1 MSSASDH
8 RRFDTPVVLCLGL
21 LALAAGAALFGSGSL
36 QRTATEMMIRVVTV
50 VGLFIFIGHS
60 GVMSF
65 GHIAFMGVGAY
76 GVAWTTM
83 DPSIKQYVLTGLPD
97 ILKTAALPWIP
108 GSLLAA
114 LLAAAVALVVGGAI
128 LRLAGIAASIAT
140 FSLLAIFNVVYSNW
154 DSVTAGTS
162 SIVGI
167 PTPVG
172 LWEAL
177 GFACA
182 AIVVAQIHAVSRH
195 GLALRA
201 VREEPV
207 AARSCGV
214 DAWQHLMV
222 AFVLSAFVCGFA
234 GALDA
239 QVLGVV
245 NPDAYYLDR
254 TFMCLAMLIIGGVA
268 SLSGAVSGVVAISA
282 LIELLMRLEKGVPL
296 GAFSLQVPGGTQEIV
311 VGIAMI
317 VMLIRRPRGLVGLHE
332 FGWHRSTAPLRPV
345 RASTR
350 VLEPTGLVPPPA
362 RTVRCGRIRIF
373 SPRRHS

>member
-1 MSSASDH
+1 MSTANPH
-8 RRFDTPVVLCLGL
+8 RRLDTPLVLCAGL
-21 LALAAGAALFGSGSL
+21 LAIAVAVALFGSGSL
-36 QRTATEMMIRVVTV
+36 QRTATEMLIRVVTV

-83 DPSIKQYVLTGLPD
+83 DPAIKQYVLTGLPG
-97 ILKTAALPWIP
+97 ILKTAALPWLP
-108 GSLLAA
+108 ASLLGA
-114 LLAAAVALVVGGAI
+114 LLAAVMALVAGSVI
-128 LRLAGIAASIAT
+128 LRLTGIAASIAT

-154 DSVTAGTS
+154 DTVTAGTS

-182 AIVVAQIHAVSRH
+182 AIVVARVHAVSRH

-214 DAWQHLMV
+214 DAWRHLMV
-222 AFVLSAFVCGFA
+222 AFVLSAFVCGLA

-254 TFMCLAMLIIGGVA
+254 TFICLAMLVIGGMA
-268 SLSGAVSGVVAISA
+268 SLSGAVTGVVSISV
-282 LIELLMRLEKGVPL
+282 LIELLVRLEKGVSL
-296 GAFSLQVPGGTQEIV
+296 GTVTLQAPSGTQEIV

-317 VMLIRRPRGLVGLHE
+317 VMLVRRPRGLVGMHE
-332 FGWHRSTAPLRPV
+332 FGWRRSAPTPI
-345 RASTR
+345 
-350 VLEPTGLVPPPA
+350 PPA
-362 RTVRCGRIRIF
+362 TAR
-373 SPRRHS
+373 SLLNLPA

>member
-1 MSSASDH
+1 MSSAIDH
-8 RRFDTPVVLCLGL
+8 RRLSTPVILCLGL
-21 LALAAGAALFGSGSL
+21 FVISASVALLGSDGL
-36 QRTATEMMIRVVTV
+36 QRTATEMLIRVVTV
-50 VGLFIFIGHS
+50 VGLYIFIGHS

-76 GVAWTTM
+76 GVAWTSM
-83 DPSIKQYVLTGLPD
+83 DPSLKQYVLTGLPGF
-97 ILKTAALPWIP
+97 LKHAALPWIP
-108 GSLLAA
+108 ASLVSALLAA
-114 LLAAAVALVVGGAI
+114 LVALAVGSVI
-128 LRLAGIAASIAT
+128 LRLVGIAASIAT

-182 AIVVAQIHAVSRH
+182 AVAIAHAHAVSRH

-214 DAWQHLMV
+214 DAYWQLLV
-222 AFVLSAFVCGFA
+222 AFVLSAFVCGLS

-239 QVLGVV
+239 QYLGVV
-245 NPDAYYLDR
+245 NPDAYYLGR
-254 TFMCLAMLIIGGVA
+254 TFVCLAMLVIGGVS
-268 SLSGAVSGVVAISA
+268 SLSGAVTGAVVISA
-282 LIELLMRLEKGVPL
+282 LIEFLVRLEKG
-296 GAFSLQVPGGTQEIV
+296 FSIGSYLLQAPNGTQEIM
-311 VGIAMI
+311 VGLAMI
-317 VMLIRRPRGLVGLHE
+317 VTLILRPRGLLGRHE
-332 FGWHRSTAPLRPV
+332 FGWRCAATNTQSPVAVPLV
-345 RASTR
+345 
-350 VLEPTGLVPPPA
+350 
-362 RTVRCGRIRIF
+362 
-373 SPRRHS
+373 SPRSA